1 MTRLSEH
8 FALWELTKSQV
19 ADRNNIKNLPD
30 EESTQNLGSTCEEIL
45 EPVRRHY
52 GKPIAPSSGY
62 RCLALNRALGS
73 SDRSQHTTGQAV
85 DFEVPGVANMDLA
98 RWIMDNVD
106 YDQLIL
112 EFYKEGQPN
121 SGWVHCSYVG
131 QANRKQARR
140 FDGRSWEPLS

>member
-1 MTRLSEH
+1 MKLSEH
-8 FALWELTKSQV
+8 FSLWELTKSQM
-19 ADRNNIKNLPD
+19 ADRHNIKNLPD
-30 EESTQNLGSTCEEIL
+30 KESIQNLKVICTSIL

-62 RCLALNRALGS
+62 RCLALNRELGS

>member
-1 MTRLSEH
+1 MKLSEH
-8 FALWELTKSQV
+8 FSLWELTKSQV
-19 ADRNNIKNLPD
+19 ADRKRIKNEPD
-30 EESTQNLGSTCEEIL
+30 KESIQNLKVICTSIL

-62 RCLALNRALGS
+62 RCLALNRELGS
-73 SDRSQHTTGQAV
+73 SDRSQHTSGQAV
-85 DFEVPGVANMDLA
+85 DFEVPGVANMDPA
-98 RWIMDNVD
+98 RWIMDNLL

-131 QANRKQARR
+131 QGNRKQAKR
-140 FDGRSWEPLS
+140 FDGRSWEALP

>member
-1 MTRLSEH
+1 VKLSEH

-62 RCLALNRALGS
+62 RCLELNRVLGS

>member
-1 MTRLSEH
+1 MKLSEH
-8 FALWELTKSQV
+8 FSLWELTKSQV
-19 ADRNNIKNLPD
+19 ADRKRIKNEPD
-30 EESTQNLGSTCEEIL
+30 KESIQNLKVICTSIL

-62 RCLALNRALGS
+62 RCLALTRELGS
-73 SDRSQHTTGQAV
+73 SDRSQHPTGQAV
-85 DFEVPGVANMDLA
+85 AFEVPGVANMDLA
-98 RWIMDNVD
+98 RWIMDNLL

-131 QANRKQARR
+131 KGNRKQAKR
-140 FDGRSWEPLS
+140 FDGRSWEALS

>member
-1 MTRLSEH
+1 MKLSEH
-8 FALWELTKSQV
+8 FSLWELTKSQV
-19 ADRNNIKNLPD
+19 ADRKRIKNEPD
-30 EESTQNLGSTCEEIL
+30 KESIQNLKVICTSIL

-62 RCLALNRALGS
+62 RCLALNRELGS

-85 DFEVPGVANMDLA
+85 DFEVPGEANMDLA
-98 RWIMDNVD
+98 RWIMDNLL

-131 QANRKQARR
+131 QGNRKQAKR
-140 FDGRSWEPLS
+140 FDGRSWEALS

>member
-1 MTRLSEH
+1 VKLSEH
-8 FALWELTKSQV
+8 FSLWELTKSQV
-19 ADRNNIKNLPD
+19 ADRKRIKNEPD
-30 EESTQNLGSTCEEIL
+30 KESIQNLKVICTSIL

-62 RCLALNRALGS
+62 RCLALNRELGS

-85 DFEVPGVANMDLA
+85 DFEVLGVANMDLA
-98 RWIMDNVD
+98 RWIMDNLM

-131 QANRKQARR
+131 QGNRKQAKR
-140 FDGRSWEPLS
+140 FDGRSWEALS

>member
-1 MTRLSEH
+1 MKLSEH
-8 FALWELTKSQV
+8 FSLWELTKSQV
-19 ADRNNIKNLPD
+19 ADRKRIKNEPD
-30 EESTQNLGSTCEEIL
+30 KESIQNLKVICTSIL

-52 GKPIAPSSGY
+52 EIPITPSSGY
-62 RCLALNRALGS
+62 RCLALNRELGS

-98 RWIMDNVD
+98 RWIMDNLL

-131 QANRKQARR
+131 QANRKQAKR
-140 FDGRSWEPLS
+140 FDGRSWEALS

>member
-1 MTRLSEH
+1 MKLSEH

-62 RCLALNRALGS
+62 RCLELNRVLGS

>member
-1 MTRLSEH
+1 MKLSEH
-8 FALWELTKSQV
+8 FSLWELTKSQV
-19 ADRNNIKNLPD
+19 ADRKRIKNEPD
-30 EESTQNLGSTCEEIL
+30 KESIQNLKVICTSIL

-62 RCLALNRALGS
+62 RCLALNRELGS

-85 DFEVPGVANMDLA
+85 DFEVPGVANRDLA
-98 RWIMDNVD
+98 RWIMDNLL

-131 QANRKQARR
+131 QGNRKQAKR
-140 FDGRSWEPLS
+140 FDGRSWEALS

>member
-1 MTRLSEH
+1 VKLSEH
-8 FALWELTKSQV
+8 FSLWELTKSQV
-19 ADRNNIKNLPD
+19 ADRKRIKNEPD
-30 EESTQNLGSTCEEIL
+30 KESIQNLKVICTSIL

-52 GKPIAPSSGY
+52 EIPITPSSGY
-62 RCLALNRALGS
+62 RCLALNRELGS

-98 RWIMDNVD
+98 RWIMDNLL

-131 QANRKQARR
+131 QGNRKQAKR
-140 FDGRSWEPLS
+140 FDGRSWEALS

>member
-1 MTRLSEH
+1 MKLSEH
-8 FALWELTKSQV
+8 FSLWELTKSQV
-19 ADRNNIKNLPD
+19 ADRKRIKNEPD
-30 EESTQNLGSTCEEIL
+30 KESIQNLKVICTSIL

-62 RCLALNRALGS
+62 RCLALNRELGS

-98 RWIMDNVD
+98 RWIMDNLL

-121 SGWVHCSYVG
+121 SGWVHCSDVG
-131 QANRKQARR
+131 QGNRKQAKR
-140 FDGRSWEPLS
+140 FDGRSWEALS

>member
-30 EESTQNLGSTCEEIL
+30 EESTQNLESTCEEIL

-52 GKPIAPSSGY
+52 GKPIVPSSGY
-62 RCLALNRALGS
+62 RCLALNRVLGS